1 MYDNELLSADLNM
14 EKDDLD
20 NLNEGILL
28 IGNKLEAIRADL
40 KKLDI
45 SHYADSGR
53 LSLFY
58 YKQHKLV
65 EDLAELKEAVA
76 DGYVDALLMY
86 GELAN
91 INTETETLQAGVKDM
106 IGKYY
111 SKYS

>member
-1 MYDNELLSADLNM
+1 M

-20 NLNEGILL
+20 NLNEGILA
-28 IGNKLEAIRADL
+28 IGKKLEAIRADL

-53 LSLFY
+53 LNLFY

-65 EDLAELKEAVA
+65 EDLAELKEAVT
-76 DGYVDALLMY
+76 DGYVDDLLMH
-86 GELAN
+86 GELEN
-91 INTETETLQAGVKDM
+91 INKETETLQNGVRDM
-106 IGKYY
+106 LGKYY